1 MHRLSVFFHYIICNI
16 NQIVDRADTYR
27 SQTSL
32 HPFWRWSDLNVLY
45 DPCTVSWA
53 KFRILNSYFDVI
65 CCIFV
70 ISCRCNHRWMKLF
83 VKCSCSFSC
92 NTYYTEAVYTVGR
105 YFVFYNNI
113 VQSKLFDRTLS
124 HNCIIVEDIDSVF
137 RSFRIHLSV

>member
-1 MHRLSVFFHYIICNI
+1 MHWLSVFFHYIVCNI
-16 NQIVDRADTYR
+16 NQVVDRADSYR

-45 DPCTVSWA
+45 DSCTISWA
-53 KFRILNSYFDVI
+53 KFRILNGYFDII
-65 CCIFV
+65 CCILI
-70 ISCRCNHRWMKLF
+70 ISCWCDNRWIERF
-83 VKCSCSFSC
+83 IKCSCCLSC
-92 NTYYTEAVYTVGR
+92 NTYNTEAIYTVR
-105 YFVFYNNI
+105 CDLIFYNNI